1 VPTMYPARRV
11 SVPLWLAINL
21 RKSTNCQIVPPP
33 WFTVGT
39 ALRYVLRK
47 LIFAE
52 HLTDLYQR
60 EVINGDSY
68 QSVDF
73 HYVEIAAILLEKYR
87 IFSMKHSLIASKYS

>member
-1 VPTMYPARRV
+1 MYPARRV

-39 ALRYVLRK
+39 KIEFASHE

-52 HLTDLYQR
+52 QLTDLYQR
-60 EVINGDSY
+60 EINNGDSY

-73 HYVEIAAILLEKYR
+73 HYVEIATILLEKYKT
-87 IFSMKHSLIASKYS
+87 FSKKYKLIVSKYS